1 MTTRWATAMSSCSW
15 LCRRVEVESVGTL
28 GKQISSANT
37 PRTNPCAVFS
47 LGECHSQPRAR
58 HAARQQVV
66 DRTLLRTP
74 PASDNRWAGRYP
86 ERHYRGKCRQHRTRS
101 STKRN
106 APRGPIPRLCR
117 ESPNSLNVE
126 MGRRAG
132 GAQVREHAGALL
144 HPSHLERVEDAE
156 RLPSTPCVLIF
167 ALSFADVLRHTSG
180 GMSFGRR
187 LPSTLRRPYLSRGY
201 LRSKAS

>member
-132 GAQVREHAGALL
+132 GAQDREHAGALL

-156 RLPSTPCVLIF
+156 RLARHHLRPLAFRLHIAAGGGHIGVTDEPG
-167 ALSFADVLRHTSG
+167 DVVKIEVS
-180 GMSFGRR
+180 RR
-187 LPSTLRRPYLSRGY
+187 IQTRDH
-201 LRSKAS
+201 